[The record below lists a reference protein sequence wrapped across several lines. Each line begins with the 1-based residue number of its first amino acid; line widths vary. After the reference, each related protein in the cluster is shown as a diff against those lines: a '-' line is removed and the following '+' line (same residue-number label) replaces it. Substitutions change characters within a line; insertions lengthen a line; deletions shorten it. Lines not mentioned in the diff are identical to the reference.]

1 MNLSLESPRS
11 DPPSPTTRTYPR
23 FRTLVLLSILAVVPA
38 FAATGVV
45 VRLHRGQRQRLASDW
60 VRTAEEHL
68 GAKRPLEAAEAYRTA
83 LSYSRENP
91 VYQLRLARALVSADR
106 LPEARAYLVNLA
118 NRDPSQG
125 AVNLELAR
133 VAARQDEHQT
143 AVQHYRRAIDGYWAD
158 DATGQRRSARVELSS
173 FLLQHGDRA
182 AAVAELMALAAD
194 LPADAAQYTR
204 TAQELA
210 AAGAHIQALELFRRA
225 LEIDTRHAPA
235 MLGAGRSAFAV
246 ADYPTAQRYLVR
258 YERTADGADEE
269 SGALLETLEYL
280 SQVNAREPRLSIA
293 ERAQRASRA
302 FEIASKRFACM
313 TSQGTRGA
321 SGRTE
326 VRPYD
331 KQVRPYG
338 YLSDAEAGL
347 ARRMEAT
354 GKNAN
359 VRYLRRN
366 PDDIDL
372 VFELAL
378 EAARAAARRCGPP
391 TGADLALLTLAQQTA
406 DGR

>member
-1 MNLSLESPRS
+1 LEPPRF
-11 DPPSPTTRTYPR
+11 DPPSTATRTYPR

-45 VRLHRGQRQRLASDW
+45 VRLHRDQRQRLASDW
-60 VRTAEEHL
+60 VRTAEEQL
-68 GAKRPLEAAEAYRTA
+68 GAGRPLEAAEAYRTA

-143 AVQHYRRAIDGYWAD
+143 AVLHYRRAIDGYWAD

-225 LEIDTRHAPA
+225 LEIDTRYAPA

-246 ADYPTAQRYLVR
+246 ADYPTARRYLVR

-313 TSQGTRGA
+313 T
-321 SGRTE
+321 
-326 VRPYD
+326 RPD
-331 KQVRPYG
+331 EEHVRPYG

>member
-1 MNLSLESPRS
+1 MSLPLEPPRS
-11 DPPSPTTRTYPR
+11 DPPSTTTRTYPR

-38 FAATGVV
+38 FTATGVV
-45 VRLHRGQRQRLASDW
+45 VRLHRDQRQRLASDW
-60 VRTAEEHL
+60 VRTAEAHL
-68 GAKRPLEAAEAYRTA
+68 GAGRPLEAAEAYRTA

-210 AAGAHIQALELFRRA
+210 AAGAHVQALELFRRA
-225 LEIDTRHAPA
+225 LEIDTRYAPA
-235 MLGAGRSAFAV
+235 MLGAGRSAFAL
-246 ADYPTAQRYLVR
+246 ADYPTAQRYLVG

-280 SQVNAREPRLSIA
+280 SQVNAREARLSIA

-302 FEIASKRFACM
+302 FEIASQRFACM
-313 TSQGTRGA
+313 T
-321 SGRTE
+321 
-326 VRPYD
+326 RPDD

-359 VRYLRRN
+359 IRHLRRN

-391 TGADLALLTLAQQTA
+391 TGADLALLTLAQQTV
-406 DGR
+406 DRR